1 MAGLKATESRGL
13 LLALAGFALLSLGD
27 SVVKT
32 MAGQWAPTAIAL
44 TRYLL
49 GAAGLSALLLAREG
63 TAAFRPPRPGIQLVR
78 GFAVAMATCGFFTA
92 VFLMPLAEATAITFT
107 SPMLTALLAAIVLGE
122 PARRET
128 WLATGLAFAGVLIVL
143 RPSFAAIGWP
153 ALLPLASALGM
164 SMLVIGNRAVAGRAS
179 ALAMQAYVACA
190 AVPLLAAFAFAGH
203 ISGIPRFHL
212 TMPDWTVI
220 ARCAFVGVSAS
231 TAHWL
236 IFLGT
241 TKAGAA
247 TIAPMTYVQLLIA
260 GTIGWIGFGEAPD
273 ALGLLGAALIV
284 AAGIYLWRAGRVRE
298 VAGPD

>member
-1 MAGLKATESRGL
+1 MQASESRGL
-13 LLALAGFALLSLGD
+13 LLALAGFSLLSLGD

-32 MAGQWAPTAIAL
+32 MAGEWAPTAIAL

-63 TAAFRPPRPGIQLVR
+63 PAAFRAPRPGIQLMR

-107 SPMLTALLAAIVLGE
+107 SPMFTALVAALVLGE

-128 WLATGLAFAGVLIVL
+128 WVATVLAFIGVLIVM
-143 RPSFAAIGWP
+143 RPNFAAIGWP

-164 SMLVIGNRAVAGRAS
+164 SLLVIGNRAVAGTAS
-179 ALAMQAYVACA
+179 PLAMQAFVACA
-190 AVPLLAAFAFAGH
+190 AAPLLAAFTLAGH
-203 ISGIPRFHL
+203 ASGIPRFGVGW
-212 TMPDWTVI
+212 PDWTVI
-220 ARCAFVGVSAS
+220 ARCAFVAVSAS

-241 TKAGAA
+241 TRAGAA
-247 TIAPMTYVQLLIA
+247 TVAPMTYVQLLVA
-260 GTIGWIGFGEAPD
+260 GTIGWIGFGERPD
-273 ALGLLGAALIV
+273 ALALAGAALIV

-298 VAGPD
+298 VEGTD